1 VANYCREVW
10 FKCRCPTGMGMT
22 YEELLLIAAVIA
34 QGVLVLWQLNAKK
47 TVIMDDLSQLL
58 DDAVDE
64 LDGRLAQALGSI
76 AENIGMGGS
85 LEPPNPFQALIA
97 QYIQAKIG
105 ESSQVPQILNARD
118 QSGKFSTP
126 NDDILN
132 NDAS

>member
-1 VANYCREVW
+1 MSIDEV
-10 FKCRCPTGMGMT
+10 
-22 YEELLLIAAVIA
+22 LLIVAVMA

-58 DDAVDE
+58 DDAVEE

-76 AENIGMGGS
+76 AENIGLAGS

-105 ESSQVPQILNARD
+105 ESTGTTQILNPRRED
-118 QSGKFSTP
+118 GKFSTLK
-126 NDDILN
+126 DEILDN
-132 NDAS
+132 ETN

>member
-1 VANYCREVW
+1 
-10 FKCRCPTGMGMT
+10 MGMT

-105 ESSQVPQILNARD
+105 ESSQMPQILNARD
-118 QSGKFSTP
+118 QSGKFSTLK
-126 NDDILN
+126 DDILDD
-132 NDAS
+132 DAS

>member
-1 VANYCREVW
+1 MATFAFEVW
-10 FKCRCPTGMGMT
+10 FKCRCTNPLGMSID
-22 YEELLLIAAVIA
+22 EVLLIAAVMA

-105 ESSQVPQILNARD
+105 ESSQATQILNPRD
-118 QSGKFSTP
+118 ESGKFSTLK
-126 NDDILN
+126 DEILDN
-132 NDAS
+132 NA

>member
-1 VANYCREVW
+1 
-10 FKCRCPTGMGMT
+10 
-22 YEELLLIAAVIA
+22 
-34 QGVLVLWQLNAKK
+34 
-47 TVIMDDLSQLL
+47 
-58 DDAVDE
+58 
-64 LDGRLAQALGSI
+64 LGSI

-97 QYIQAKIG
+97 QYIQAKNG
-105 ESSQVPQILNARD
+105 ESSQSPQILNARD